1 MEKLINLIVGII
13 LFSNLYYLSPLL
25 GLSSFS
31 VLISLIIICSC
42 GFIFRYKRSFSKL
55 LMQKLTIR
63 LIVLSFILFI
73 IQILSDYKIYI
84 NDISRITLYTL
95 YFGWTLFLF
104 KNKIELYSHLKKQL
118 FILFFLIIIMS
129 FIEYYFYDLFHLIID
144 PEFIT
149 GRINKRLTITFLDP
163 NAFAFALVS
172 FAYIYTILEKS
183 LIYKLAI
190 LFITL
195 LLVNYT
201 GSRLGLLLS
210 LILLIQHLII
220 FSKNKSKSKYLFLFL
235 IFVSFLLVPK
245 SNNDNS
251 DKASIV
257 QRLTETKQSNNAS
270 ASSNARISSLN
281 DGLKASNLSNII
293 LPPGNFLFRSKWKIE
308 ENGPHYPHST
318 FLYMIVEYGIYVFW
332 PLLIFIPLYK
342 KSKITKNRQLYFF
355 LMIALFLLPNLIYY
369 STCFLIIFFIE
380 LEYIS
385 HISKIKNKFIK
396 SNF

>member
-1 MEKLINLIVGII
+1 MERLINLIIGIL
-13 LFSNLYYLSPLL
+13 LFSNLYYFSPLL
-25 GLSSFS
+25 GLSNFS

-42 GFIFRYKRSFSKL
+42 GFIYRYKPSYSKL
-55 LMQKLTIR
+55 LMSKLTFR
-63 LIVLSFILFI
+63 LIVLSFILLI
-73 IQILSDYKIYI
+73 IQILSGYEFYI
-84 NDISRITLYTL
+84 NDTARIILYTL

-104 KNKIELYSHLKKQL
+104 KNKINLYSHLKKQL
-118 FILFFLIIIMS
+118 IILFFLIIIMS
-129 FIEYYFYDLFHLIID
+129 FTEYYFYDLFHLIID
-144 PEFIT
+144 PEFVI

-172 FAYIYTILEKS
+172 FAYIYTRLEKS

-190 LFITL
+190 VFITL
-195 LLVNYT
+195 FLVNYT

-210 LILLIQHLII
+210 LFLVFQTMIV
-220 FSKNKSKSKYLFLFL
+220 FFKNSSKSKYLFLFL
-235 IFVSFLLVPK
+235 ISASFFLIPK
-245 SNNDNS
+245 SKNDNS

-257 QRLTETKQSNNAS
+257 QRLTETKQSNSAS
-270 ASSNARISSLN
+270 ASSDARISSLKA
-281 DGLKASNLSNII
+281 GLKASNLSNII

-318 FLYMIVEYGIYVFW
+318 FLYMFVEYGIYAFW

-355 LMIALFLLPNLIYY
+355 LMIALSLLPNLIYY

-380 LEYIS
+380 LEYITY
-385 HISKIKNKFIK
+385 INNIKK
-396 SNF
+396 